1 MGLLP
6 KEQILDQINKSETV
20 LICIGKNP
28 DGDALGSS
36 LGLCLALKKMGKKAD
51 IVSPTA
57 ILDKYSFLP
66 SSDTV
71 THKLEGV
78 RDYILSLDMDK
89 EKLHQLRYEVQNN
102 KLKIFITAKNSDL
115 EEKDIIIES
124 ARFKYDLIIILGTAD
139 LENLGSIYDENS
151 DLFYEAP
158 VVNIDHNPSNEYFGK
173 INLVDVTASSTS
185 EIIFNLIVDIKEELI
200 DEQIATN
207 LLEGI
212 IFKTSSF
219 QNKNTTPKAFL
230 AAASLIAKGAD
241 KQEIIRYLYKTKSI
255 STLKLM
261 GKIMSNLK
269 YNGKYKLGWSVLSNG
284 DDDFIKTNASPEKL
298 NLVVKELADSSPE
311 FDLVLLIYKIDGKI
325 NGIIDFSEKMQ
336 VDDLVKVLNGK
347 VEEKQI
353 IFVSSE
359 TKTESAEESALQKIK
374 EWASEIEK

>member
-6 KEQILDQINKSETV
+6 KEQTLDQIKKSETI
-20 LICIGKNP
+20 LICVGKNP
-28 DGDALGSS
+28 DGDALGSALS
-36 LGLCLALKKMGKKAD
+36 LCLVLKKMGKKAD

-57 ILDKYSFLP
+57 ILNKYSFLP
-66 SSDTV
+66 SADTI

-78 RDYILSLDMDK
+78 RDYILSLDIDK
-89 EKLHQLRYEVQNN
+89 EKLHQLRYEVQDN

-115 EEKDIIIES
+115 EEKDIVLES
-124 ARFKYDLIIILGTAD
+124 ARFKYDLIIVLGTSD
-139 LENLGSIYDENS
+139 SENLGSIYDENS

-158 VVNIDHNPSNEYFGK
+158 VVNIDNNPSNEYFGK

-200 DEQIATN
+200 DEQVATN

-212 IFKTSSF
+212 IFKTNSF

-230 AAASLIAKGAD
+230 AAASLIAKGAN

-261 GKIMSNLK
+261 GKVMSNLK
-269 YNGKYKLGWSVLSNG
+269 YNKEYRLGWSVLPNG
-284 DDDFIKTNASPEKL
+284 EDDFIKTNASPEKL

-325 NGIIDFSEKMQ
+325 NGVINFSEKIQ
-336 VDDLVKVLNGK
+336 VDNLVKLLNGK
-347 VEEKQI
+347 VEENQI
-353 IFVSSE
+353 IFVSDE
-359 TKTESAEESALQKIK
+359 VKIELVEESILQKIK
-374 EWASEIEK
+374 EWMDSLD

>member
-6 KEQILDQINKSETV
+6 KEQTLDQINKSETV
-20 LICIGKNP
+20 LICVGKNP
-28 DGDALGSS
+28 DGDALGSA
-36 LGLCLALKKMGKKAD
+36 LGLCLVLKKMGKKVD

-57 ILDKYSFLP
+57 ILSKYSFLP
-66 SSDTV
+66 SADV
-71 THKLEGV
+71 ITHKLEGV
-78 RDYILSLDMDK
+78 RDYILSLDIDK

-124 ARFKYDLIIILGTAD
+124 AKFKYDLVVILGAAD
-139 LENLGSIYDENS
+139 SESLGNIYDENS

-158 VVNIDHNPSNEYFGK
+158 VVNIDNNPSNEYFGK
-173 INLVDVTASSTS
+173 INLVDVTASSTA
-185 EIIFNLIVDIKEELI
+185 EIIFNLVVEIKEELI

-230 AAASLIAKGAD
+230 AAASLIAKGAN

-261 GKIMSNLK
+261 GKVMSNLK
-269 YNGKYKLGWSVLSNG
+269 YNKEYRLGWSLLPNG
-284 DDDFIKTNASPEKL
+284 DNDFIKTNASPEKL
-298 NLVVKELADSSPE
+298 NSVVKELADSSPE
-311 FDLVLLIYKIDGKI
+311 FDLVLLVYKIDGKV
-325 NGIIDFSEKMQ
+325 NGIINFLEKMQ
-336 VDDLVKVLNGK
+336 VDNLAKSLNGK
-347 VEEKQI
+347 IEENQI
-353 IFVSSE
+353 IFVADE
-359 TKTESAEESALQKIK
+359 AEIKLAEESILQKIK
-374 EWASEIEK
+374 EWMDGVEK

>member
-6 KEQILDQINKSETV
+6 KEQILDQITKSETILV
-20 LICIGKNP
+20 CMGKNP
-28 DGDALGSS
+28 DGDALGSA
-36 LGLCLALKKMGKKAD
+36 LGLYLFLKKMGKKAD

-57 ILDKYSFLP
+57 ILNKYSFLP

-78 RDYILSLDMDK
+78 RDYILSLDIDK
-89 EKLHQLRYEVQNN
+89 ESLHQLRYEVQNN

-115 EEKDIIIES
+115 EEKDIVIES
-124 ARFKYDLIIILGTAD
+124 ARFKYDLIIVLGTSD
-139 LENLGSIYDENS
+139 SENLGSIYDENS

-158 VVNIDHNPSNEYFGK
+158 VINIDHNPSNEYFGK
-173 INLVDVTASSTS
+173 INLVDVTASSTA
-185 EIIFNLIVDIKEELI
+185 EIIFNLIIDTKEELI

-212 IFKTSSF
+212 IFKTNSF

-230 AAASLIAKGAD
+230 AAASLIAKGAN

-269 YNGKYKLGWSVLSNG
+269 YNGKYKLGWSILPNG

-298 NLVVKELADSSPE
+298 SSAVKELADSSPE
-311 FDLVLLIYKIDGKI
+311 FDLVLLIYKIDEKI

-336 VDDLVKVLNGK
+336 VDSLIKSLNGK
-347 VEEKQI
+347 AEGNQI
-353 IFVSSE
+353 IFVFDE
-359 TKTESAEESALQKIK
+359 TEVKFAEENILQKIK

>member
-6 KEQILDQINKSETV
+6 KEQTLDQIKKSETV
-20 LICIGKNP
+20 LICVGKNP
-28 DGDALGSS
+28 DGDALGSA

-57 ILDKYSFLP
+57 ILNKYSFLP
-66 SSDTV
+66 SADTI

-78 RDYILSLDMDK
+78 RDYILSLDIDK

-115 EEKDIIIES
+115 EEKDIVIES
-124 ARFKYDLIIILGTAD
+124 ARFKYDLVIILGTSD

-185 EIIFNLIVDIKEELI
+185 EIIFNLIIEIKEELI

-212 IFKTSSF
+212 IFKTNSF

-230 AAASLIAKGAD
+230 AAASLIAKGAN

-269 YNGKYKLGWSVLSNG
+269 YNGKYKLGWSILPNG

-298 NLVVKELADSSPE
+298 SLAVKELADSSPE

-325 NGIIDFSEKMQ
+325 NGIMNFSEKMQ
-336 VDDLVKVLNGK
+336 VNDLVKSVDGK
-347 VEEKQI
+347 VEDNQI
-353 IFVSSE
+353 IFVFNE
-359 TKTESAEESALQKIK
+359 TETESAEKNILQKIK
-374 EWASEIEK
+374 EWTNETDK

>member
-6 KEQILDQINKSETV
+6 KEQTLDQIKKSETI
-20 LICIGKNP
+20 LICVGKNP
-28 DGDALGSS
+28 DGDALGAA
-36 LGLCLALKKMGKKAD
+36 LGLCLVLKKMGKKAD

-57 ILDKYSFLP
+57 ILNKYSFLP
-66 SSDTV
+66 FADTI
-71 THKLEGV
+71 THKIEGV
-78 RDYILSLDMDK
+78 RNYILSLDIDK

-115 EEKDIIIES
+115 EQKDIIIES
-124 ARFKYDLIIILGTAD
+124 ARFKYDLIMVLGTSD
-139 LENLGSIYDENS
+139 SENLGSIYDENS

-173 INLVDVTASSTS
+173 INMVDVTASSTS
-185 EIIFNLIVDIKEELI
+185 EIIFNLIINLKEELI
-200 DEQIATN
+200 DEQVATN

-212 IFKTSSF
+212 IFKTNSF

-230 AAASLIAKGAD
+230 AAASLIAKGAN

-269 YNGKYKLGWSVLSNG
+269 YNGKYKLGWSVLPNG

-298 NLVVKELADSSPE
+298 NLAIKELADSSPE
-311 FDLVLLIYKIDGKI
+311 FDIVLLIYKINGKI
-325 NGIIDFSEKMQ
+325 NGIINFLEKMQ
-336 VDDLVKVLNGK
+336 VDDLVKSLDGR
-347 VEEKQI
+347 VEDNQI
-353 IFVSSE
+353 IFDFNE
-359 TKTESAEESALQKIK
+359 TETESAEKNVLQKIK
-374 EWASEIEK
+374 EWTNGAER